1 MKSKGHYFIP
11 VEMVEALKATF
22 EDLELWEVVEYF
34 ENILKDTP
42 VDVPK
47 MATERAILNFIEG
60 RSYYITDG
68 ETYKWD
74 VSLLPCLKGEMLD
87 FKDYL
92 LLVASGRGSNE
103 TVH

>member
-1 MKSKGHYFIP
+1 MRSKGHYFIP
-11 VEMVEALKATF
+11 VEILEALKATF
-22 EDLELWEVVEYF
+22 EDLELWEAVEYF
-34 ENILKDTP
+34 ENVLKDTP
-42 VDVPK
+42 VDVLE
-47 MATERAILNFIEG
+47 MATERAILNFIES

-74 VSLLPCLKGEMLD
+74 VSLLPYLKGEMLG

>member
-1 MKSKGHYFIP
+1 MRSKGHYFIP
-11 VEMVEALKATF
+11 VEMIEALKATF
-22 EDLELWEVVEYF
+22 EDLELWEAVEYF
-34 ENILKDTP
+34 ENVLKDTP
-42 VDVPK
+42 VDILE
-47 MATERAILNFIEG
+47 MATERVLLDFIEN

-74 VSLLPCLKGEMLD
+74 VSLLPYLKGEMLD
-87 FKDYL
+87 FKEYL